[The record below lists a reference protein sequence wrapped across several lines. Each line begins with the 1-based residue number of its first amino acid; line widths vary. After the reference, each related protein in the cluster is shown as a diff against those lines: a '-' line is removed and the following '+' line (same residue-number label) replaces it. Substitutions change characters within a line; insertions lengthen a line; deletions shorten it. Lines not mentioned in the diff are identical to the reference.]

1 LKKDVYRIV
10 VALEKLAGTEGQD
23 FNKELLSWL
32 EFKGEKTKVQGSK
45 EKGKQREENLDGDD
59 EEEGIERQ
67 EEGNKIEG
75 VEEGSGS
82 FSLVAYSV
90 GTGVW

>member
-1 LKKDVYRIV
+1 LRKDVYRIV
-10 VALEKLAGTEGQD
+10 VTLEKLAGTEGQD

-45 EKGKQREENLDGDD
+45 EKGKQREKNLDGDN

-67 EEGNKIEG
+67 EEDNKIKG
-75 VEEGSGS
+75 VEEESGS
-82 FSLVAYSV
+82 FSLVTYSV